1 MVLFRVEKNV
11 RARHI
16 TVKGRLFFAPPSL
29 SNTEAAQSNFT
40 LANRGSIHSNV

>member
-1 MVLFRVEKNV
+1 MVLFQVEKNV

-16 TVKGRLFFAPPSL
+16 TVKGRLFFAPSL

-40 LANRGSIHSNV
+40 LANRSSIHSNV